1 MAKITK
7 EKSKAA
13 TATAAAV
20 IEHAQPAAAV
30 NYFSLVAAQLA
41 VLQITYKTPE
51 AKKASKAY
59 QMREYIRAGHT
70 DAECI
75 EFGMK
80 SLGMTR
86 GLSKV
91 YALGHRARIS
101 KN

>member
-7 EKSKAA
+7 AKAKAA
-13 TATAAAV
+13 TAALT
-20 IEHAQPAAAV
+20 EQAQPAAAV
-30 NYFSLVAAQLA
+30 NFFRVVAAQQA

-51 AKKASKAY
+51 AKKESKAY
-59 QMREYIRAGHT
+59 KMREYIRAGHT

-80 SLGMTR
+80 SLGMTKA
-86 GLSKV
+86 LSKV

-101 KN
+101 KE

>member
-7 EKSKAA
+7 AKSKAA
-13 TATAAAV
+13 IASVV
-20 IEHAQPAAAV
+20 IEQAQPAAALV
-30 NYFSLVAAQLA
+30 NFFRVVAAQPA

-86 GLSKV
+86 GLAKV

-101 KN
+101 KE